1 MKLDYYMNQAIKEK
15 KEDEE
20 EENEVKEQS
29 DNTPISNF
37 PFDVVKE
44 KYNKKGKSTMILNY
58 VFNNEEQDNLK
69 NNSKFCEEFKGDLK
83 RLRRKFSQDDLY

>member
-1 MKLDYYMNQAIKEK
+1 MLRILRNINTGIGLLDAMALPSV
-15 KEDEE
+15 DATTG
-20 EENEVKEQS
+20 EQ
-29 DNTPISNF
+29 F
-37 PFDVVKE
+37 PP
-44 KYNKKGKSTMILNY
+44 YY

>member
-1 MKLDYYMNQAIKEK
+1 
-15 KEDEE
+15 
-20 EENEVKEQS
+20 
-29 DNTPISNF
+29 
-37 PFDVVKE
+37 
-44 KYNKKGKSTMILNY
+44 MILNY